1 MILEI
6 VFLAKLPKWFGVRP
20 GKKSG
25 EPDTPEE
32 EDNSHVEADEDLLE
46 LEKEGIDAEEAE
58 EEDKEEYIAL
68 QVTRQDSLPQVKLGK
83 T

>member
-1 MILEI
+1 MILKI

-46 LEKEGIDAEEAE
+46 LEKEGIDPEEGE
-58 EEDKEEYIAL
+58 EEDEEEY
-68 QVTRQDSLPQVKLGK
+68 DEEEEGEEEEEE
-83 T
+83 